1 MLRAWRTAGIAA
13 LVTGVAVA
21 AQLAGVG
28 PAQASAA
35 PTITIAATT
44 KFKPVTGDYL
54 VIDHLSAYDSAKLHG
69 TITHAVVGEVAAL
82 YAQQFPFKEPAV
94 RIGSLRLRAAK
105 TAYSFTVTP
114 VLATHY
120 AVRVFATGSATAV
133 PLAVSRTQGLYVTTD
148 QSTNAPQKCSRPVCH
163 EVFHIDTYVP
173 DSALSVEMGKHLD
186 AYFGISLG
194 SAGIPAKPKWL
205 YLNAG
210 HAQGHQV
217 APDLGGRVRGHRCLS
232 RLPSAT
238 AVTASSRTSAPGT
251 PNPRTASACPA
262 TTTAAPAGFRRTWT
276 TWASEGGRRGRP
288 AAGRRRRRRC
298 SGLGRPG
305 RRHRARGR
313 ARRRT
318 RRRSYR
324 RPTR

>member
-210 HAQGHQV
+210 HAKVTKSRRISAGEYENT
-217 APDLGGRVRGHRCLS
+217 LS
-232 RLPSAT
+232 FSFTVGDRSYSFLPNFCTRDTESKD
-238 AVTASSRTSAPGT
+238 
-251 PNPRTASACPA
+251 
-262 TTTAAPAGFRRTWT
+262 
-276 TWASEGGRRGRP
+276 
-288 AAGRRRRRRC
+288 
-298 SGLGRPG
+298 GLGLPG
-305 RRHRARGR
+305 YHDCGASRIPSDLDYLG
-313 ARRRT
+313 
-318 RRRSYR
+318 
-324 RPTR
+324 